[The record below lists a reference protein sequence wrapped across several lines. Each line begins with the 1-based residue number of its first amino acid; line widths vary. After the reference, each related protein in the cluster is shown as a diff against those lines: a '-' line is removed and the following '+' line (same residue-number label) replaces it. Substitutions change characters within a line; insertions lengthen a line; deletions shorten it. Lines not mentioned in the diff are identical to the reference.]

1 MQIYNIENAYY
12 NLELTFL
19 NNFTF
24 CSVDFYELGKACHEL
39 HEFPRFFFFFS
50 ATDYRIKRIK
60 KICVNLFNLW
70 LKKNTTIEQINCKR

>member
-24 CSVDFYELGKACHEL
+24 YSVDFYELGKVCHEL
-39 HEFPRFFFFFS
+39 HGFPRIIFS
-50 ATDYRIKRIK
+50 ATDYKIKRIK
-60 KICVNLFNLW
+60 KICVNIFNLW
-70 LKKNTTIEQINCKR
+70 LKKIHR